1 MNAWMVAVLGI
12 FALLWIGGLGLA
24 IGVSGARADRARARL
39 EARRR
44 HPAGKKRAQY
54 GFQEE

>member
-1 MNAWMVAVLGI
+1 MNSWMVAGLGI

-24 IGVSGARADRARARL
+24 IGVSGACAERARARL
-39 EARRR
+39 EARDRN
-44 HPAGKKRAQY
+44 PAGKKRAQY